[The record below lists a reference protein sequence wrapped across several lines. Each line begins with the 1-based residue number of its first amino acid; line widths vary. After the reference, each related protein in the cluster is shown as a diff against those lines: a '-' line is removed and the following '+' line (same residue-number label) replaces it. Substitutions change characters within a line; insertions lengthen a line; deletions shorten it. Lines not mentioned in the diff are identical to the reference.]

1 MKSATAMKIIET
13 ATGKE
18 YVFNTLDQALR
29 NLKDSSGN
37 PLLTKVGR
45 KTFSQGN
52 ELLERNGYKIK
63 SAPSYAPAAFKNGGI
78 PAPTQYEKHE
88 YSPTFKFP
96 WEDMKWKV
104 SETAQTQPLPMPEK
118 IKLEPLPAPKEEFSK
133 TEQGNPVGELAKL
146 LGQMVDVEQRTKKV
160 VAEEAK
166 TIDAAVKLN
175 LEMFKSEI
183 VEIVKNFRP
192 MTTEVIVKLPEGGAK
207 EMGVQHKNFPIL
219 LNVLSQ
225 RVNCL
230 MVGQAGSGK
239 TMGAEK
245 AAEALGLKYYTISV
259 GAQTTKT
266 EFFGYMDATGK
277 YVRTLFRE
285 AFEFGGV
292 FLLDEMDAGNA
303 NVIVSINQALANGV
317 TAFPDGM
324 VAKHPDFILVAT
336 ANTWG
341 NGTNREYVGRNQLD
355 ASTLD
360 RFAMIEWSYDEELED
375 ALTSNKKWLKEVRR
389 IRNIVA
395 EKKIRQVISP
405 RASITGSKLLAAGM
419 DWDTVKEMLIL
430 KSMNESERVLCK

>member
-1 MKSATAMKIIET
+1 MKIKNTET
-13 ATGKE
+13 GVEVEFA
-18 YVFNTLDQALR
+18 TLDQALR
-29 NLKDSSGN
+29 TLYVKGGN
-37 PLLTKVGR
+37 TPILTKVGR
-45 KTFSQGN
+45 KTFSQALVLLKSNGY
-52 ELLERNGYKIK
+52 ELLNPPKWAKIDEN
-63 SAPSYAPAAFKNGGI
+63 KN
-78 PAPTQYEKHE
+78 PN
-88 YSPTFKFP
+88 
-96 WEDMKWKV
+96 WEIK
-104 SETAQTQPLPMPEK
+104 TPEK
-118 IKLEPLPAPKEEFSK
+118 IEFIKGGVQVEEFPKFNFKYQFPIEKPEVKIVVEHKEEPK
-133 TEQGNPVGELAKL
+133 KPEVVVDPMNDLAKL
-146 LGQMVDVEQRTKKV
+146 LGQMVNVEER
-160 VAEEAK
+160 AK
-166 TIDAAVKLN
+166 SVILEQAKIIQAGVKLD
-175 LEMFKSEI
+175 LETFKSTIKEMVADFKPI
-183 VEIVKNFRP
+183 V
-192 MTTEVIVKLPEGGAK
+192 TEVVVKQLGEAPK
-207 EMGVQHKNFPIL
+207 NMGVQHKNFPTL
-219 LNVLSQ
+219 VSVLSQ

-303 NVIVSINQALANGV
+303 NVLVSINQALANGI

-324 VAKHPDFILVAT
+324 VPKHPDFILVAT

-341 NGTNREYVGRNQLD
+341 NGTNRDYVGRNQLD
-355 ASTLD
+355 AATLD

-375 ALTSNKKWLKEVRR
+375 SLVENKKWLREVRR

-395 EKKIRQVISP
+395 EKKIRTVVSP
-405 RASITGSKLLAAGM
+405 RASITGSKLLAAGL
-419 DWDTVKEMLIL
+419 DWNVVKEMLIL